1 MALRKENEIAKLL
14 LRLIRGISTGEDL
27 QREASL
33 SGGGDRSLG
42 GGGGHRGHAECIDHA
57 LRPCASQ
64 SALRQTLPPCARSSG
79 SATLCTLR

>member
-42 GGGGHRGHAECIDHA
+42 GGEDTGVTLSA
-57 LRPCASQ
+57 LITHCVPAQVSRLCVKHCLPVLVRQVVRPCA
-64 SALRQTLPPCARSSG
+64 R
-79 SATLCTLR
+79 